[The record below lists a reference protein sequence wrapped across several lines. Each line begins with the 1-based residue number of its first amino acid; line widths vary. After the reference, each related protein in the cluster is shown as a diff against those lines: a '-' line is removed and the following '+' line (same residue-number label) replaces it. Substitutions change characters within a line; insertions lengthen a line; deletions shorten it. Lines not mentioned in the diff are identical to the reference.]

1 MGLFN
6 KGKPADPRHRSEF
19 RRKLSR
25 LSQRDIHAL
34 LEGHVGQ
41 LSLSV
46 LGMVQGSTESYDNNL
61 WEAQRIVDEVA
72 VILEELD
79 SLA

>member
-1 MGLFN
+1 M
-6 KGKPADPRHRSEF
+6 
-19 RRKLSR
+19 
-25 LSQRDIHAL
+25 HAL

-41 LSLSV
+41 LSLAV
-46 LGMVQGSTESYDNNL
+46 LGMVQGASESYDSNL

-79 SLA
+79 GLA